1 MERYWVTK
9 LVRMSE
15 EFLDNNSLVESVLYY
30 NSREDKIWA
39 SPTGEIDDKIGFED
53 LMLGR
58 YDWQEGKAAFM
69 KKLTDRLPKLKH
81 DPEHLEAQG
90 ITLSILRDSAPE
102 RYELLI
108 DSKVVK
114 SPFDKKVKNT
124 FGDTD
129 DFFAWIKSSISDGLK
144 SYRVQSKEF
153 ERMSKIVT
161 FIYPTNFLKLFGAQ
175 QCLELL
181 KDCVNSSLKVSERY
195 IIQSRIM
202 HIAISDP
209 SFIKELEQDQVEEF
223 IKLLLDNKE
232 ILSVWLPAGSVDNY
246 IDSLTIRGYSK
257 LMKENNE

>member
-1 MERYWVTK
+1 MERYWVNK
-9 LVRMSE
+9 LIRMSE
-15 EFLDNNSLVESVLYY
+15 EFLDKNSLVDAVLYY
-30 NSREDKIWA
+30 NSREDKIWSA
-39 SPTGEIDDKIGFED
+39 PAGEIDDKIGFED

-58 YDWQEGKAAFM
+58 YDWQEGRAAFM
-69 KKLTDRLPKLKH
+69 KKITDRLPKLQQN
-81 DPEHLEAQG
+81 PEHLEAQG

-114 SPFDKKVKNT
+114 TPFDKKVKNT

-129 DFFAWIKSSISDGLK
+129 DFSDGLK

-153 ERMSKIVT
+153 ELMSKIVT

-232 ILSVWLPAGSVDNY
+232 ILSVWLPARSVDNY

-257 LMKENNE
+257 LMKGND

>member
-1 MERYWVTK
+1 MERYWVNK
-9 LVRMSE
+9 LIRMSE
-15 EFLDNNSLVESVLYY
+15 EFLDKNSLVDAVLYY
-30 NSREDKIWA
+30 NSREDKVWSA
-39 SPTGEIDDKIGFED
+39 PAGEIDDKIGFED

-58 YDWQEGKAAFM
+58 YDWQEGRAAFM
-69 KKLTDRLPKLKH
+69 KKITDRLPKLQQN
-81 DPEHLEAQG
+81 PEHLEAQG

-114 SPFDKKVKNT
+114 TPFDKKVKNT

-129 DFFAWIKSSISDGLK
+129 DFFAWIKSSISAGLN

-153 ERMSKIVT
+153 ELMSKIVT

-181 KDCVNSSLKVSERY
+181 EDCVKSSLRVSERY

-209 SFIKELEQDQVEEF
+209 SFIKELDEDQVEEF
-223 IKLLLDNKE
+223 VKLLLDNRE

-257 LMKENNE
+257 LMKGNNE

>member
-1 MERYWVTK
+1 MERYWVNK
-9 LVRMSE
+9 LIRMSE
-15 EFLDNNSLVESVLYY
+15 EFLDKNSLVDAVLYY
-30 NSREDKIWA
+30 NSREDKIWSA
-39 SPTGEIDDKIGFED
+39 PAGEIDDKIGFED

-58 YDWQEGKAAFM
+58 YDWQEGRDAFM
-69 KKLTDRLPKLKH
+69 KKLTDRLPKLQQN
-81 DPEHLEAQG
+81 PEHLEAQG

-114 SPFDKKVKNT
+114 TPFDKKVKNT

-129 DFFAWIKSSISDGLK
+129 DFFSWIKSSISAGLK
-144 SYRVQSKEF
+144 TDKVHSNEF
-153 ERMSKIVT
+153 ALMSKIVT

-181 KDCVNSSLKVSERY
+181 KDCVDSSLKVSERY

-202 HIAISDP
+202 HIAISDQ
-209 SFIKELEQDQVEEF
+209 SFIKELDEEQIEEF
-223 IKLLLDNKE
+223 VKLLLDNKE
-232 ILSVWLPAGSVDNY
+232 TLSIWLPAGSVDNY

-257 LMKENNE
+257 LMKGIKQ

>member
-1 MERYWVTK
+1 MERYWVNK
-9 LVRMSE
+9 LIRMSE
-15 EFLDNNSLVESVLYY
+15 EFLDKNSLVDAVLYY
-30 NSREDKIWA
+30 NSREDKIWSA
-39 SPTGEIDDKIGFED
+39 PAGEIDDKIGC
-53 LMLGR
+53 
-58 YDWQEGKAAFM
+58 AAFM
-69 KKLTDRLPKLKH
+69 KKITDRLPKLQQN
-81 DPEHLEAQG
+81 PEHLEAQG

-114 SPFDKKVKNT
+114 TPFDKKVKNT
-124 FGDTD
+124 FGDPD
-129 DFFAWIKSSISDGLK
+129 DFFAWIKSSISAGLK

-153 ERMSKIVT
+153 ELMSKIVT

-257 LMKENNE
+257 LMKGND